1 MTVSELEQAGLVLF
15 GKGWR
20 SAMADELDVDK
31 STIRRWMASDSIP
44 KIVELA
50 VDGLRLHQRIMHGAW
65 VFKSNKAQT
74 VDCYEDQYPDPWSD
88 KDYIYK
94 EIFP

>member
-20 SAMADELDVDK
+20 SAMAEELDVDK

-50 VDGLRLHQRIMHGAW
+50 VDGLHARGVLTNDSIANHA
-65 VFKSNKAQT
+65 A
-74 VDCYEDQYPDPWSD
+74 
-88 KDYIYK
+88 
-94 EIFP
+94 